1 MKAWINNN
9 KTAASA
15 IALAILFIAVAMLV
29 QGCDLQRMVK
39 FEVPPGVATAVDSP
53 EKETLANAQVVWE
66 EWTAYVDRNSNRLSA
81 SIEDANKRFAI
92 ISSLTDT
99 GLGFITSSASSL
111 PGGAF
116 IVSGISMLA
125 GLFLKRPGEDKRVQI
140 EKENSYNAGMDKGT
154 AIASGDTSDG

>member
-1 MKAWINNN
+1 MKTWINNN

-15 IALAILFIAVAMLV
+15 IALTILFIAVAMLV

-39 FEVPPGVATAVDSP
+39 FEVPSGVAAAVDSP
-53 EKETLANAQVVWE
+53 EQETLANAQVVWE

-81 SIEDANKRFAI
+81 SIEDANNRFAV
-92 ISSLTDT
+92 ISSLTNT
-99 GLGFITSSASSL
+99 GLGFISDSAASL

-140 EKENSYNAGMDKGT
+140 EKEDSYNAGMEKG
-154 AIASGDTSDG
+154 AVIASGDTSDD